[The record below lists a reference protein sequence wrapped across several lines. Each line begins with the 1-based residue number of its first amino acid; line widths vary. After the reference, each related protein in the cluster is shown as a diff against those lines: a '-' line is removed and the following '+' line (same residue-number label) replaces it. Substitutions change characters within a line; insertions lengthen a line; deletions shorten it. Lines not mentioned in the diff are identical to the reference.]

1 MKLDSNKFDV
11 ICNTVDNGIILINK
25 NLEVLFWNKWLEI
38 RTGISALDIKNKN
51 IVDFYPNVDEKKL
64 KRKITTAL
72 KLNSSTFY
80 TPQISKFL
88 IDIELGKVADSV
100 FDNMQQSITITPLDI
115 ENELVII
122 YIYDI
127 TILSEIN
134 FKLKE
139 VKDKVEEKNEELE
152 LLFDTTMEAIILFK
166 DNKVVDCNKIAI
178 DLFKH
183 SSKNNLIGKH
193 FEELIFNK
201 KILDEINE
209 KPIETTIFRENKSSF
224 KALINI
230 KDTILNNQTFK
241 ILTIIDISE
250 IKRKET
256 LLAEQSKLAAMGEM
270 IGNIAHQWRQPLNI
284 ISIAATNAKLKK
296 EMNLLTDEILL
307 DSLKLISNTTEH
319 LSNTID
325 VFTDFLK
332 EDKEKSLFNLSQN
345 IKNNIS
351 LIQTILN
358 ENKIKIELDLDDDIY
373 IYNFSNEFSQ
383 ALINILHNAKDALN
397 STKDIDELRLIK
409 ISTRQS
415 INNIEISII
424 DNAGGIDK
432 EISDKIFEPYFTTKH
447 KFQGTGL
454 GLYMTRKII
463 KSSMKGEIIA
473 FNEKFT
479 YNDKNYEGAHFRI
492 LLPNNS

>member
-51 IVDFYPNVDEKKL
+51 LVDFYPNVDEKKL

-88 IDIELGKVADSV
+88 INIELGKIADNV

-178 DLFKH
+178 DLFKY
-183 SSKNNLIGKH
+183 
-193 FEELIFNK
+193 
-201 KILDEINE
+201 
-209 KPIETTIFRENKSSF
+209 SSF
-224 KALINI
+224 NRKTLRR
-230 KDTILNNQTFK
+230 
-241 ILTIIDISE
+241 ID
-250 IKRKET
+250 
-256 LLAEQSKLAAMGEM
+256 
-270 IGNIAHQWRQPLNI
+270 
-284 ISIAATNAKLKK
+284 
-296 EMNLLTDEILL
+296 
-307 DSLKLISNTTEH
+307 
-319 LSNTID
+319 
-325 VFTDFLK
+325 F
-332 EDKEKSLFNLSQN
+332 
-345 IKNNIS
+345 
-351 LIQTILN
+351 
-358 ENKIKIELDLDDDIY
+358 
-373 IYNFSNEFSQ
+373 
-383 ALINILHNAKDALN
+383 
-397 STKDIDELRLIK
+397 
-409 ISTRQS
+409 
-415 INNIEISII
+415 
-424 DNAGGIDK
+424 
-432 EISDKIFEPYFTTKH
+432 
-447 KFQGTGL
+447 
-454 GLYMTRKII
+454 
-463 KSSMKGEIIA
+463 
-473 FNEKFT
+473 
-479 YNDKNYEGAHFRI
+479 
-492 LLPNNS
+492 

>member
-51 IVDFYPNVDEKKL
+51 LVDFYPNVDEKKL

-88 IDIELGKVADSV
+88 INIELGKIADNV

-178 DLFKH
+178 DLFKY
-183 SSKNNLIGKH
+183 SSKNDLIEKH

-345 IKNNIS
+345 IK
-351 LIQTILN
+351 
-358 ENKIKIELDLDDDIY
+358 IELDLDDDIY

-415 INNIEISII
+415 INNVEISII

>member
-88 IDIELGKVADSV
+88 IDIELGKIADSV

-122 YIYDI
+122 YIYDV

-178 DLFKH
+178 DLFKY
-183 SSKNNLIGKH
+183 SSKNDLI
-193 FEELIFNK
+193 
-201 KILDEINE
+201 
-209 KPIETTIFRENKSSF
+209 
-224 KALINI
+224 
-230 KDTILNNQTFK
+230 
-241 ILTIIDISE
+241 
-250 IKRKET
+250 
-256 LLAEQSKLAAMGEM
+256 
-270 IGNIAHQWRQPLNI
+270 
-284 ISIAATNAKLKK
+284 
-296 EMNLLTDEILL
+296 
-307 DSLKLISNTTEH
+307 
-319 LSNTID
+319 
-325 VFTDFLK
+325 
-332 EDKEKSLFNLSQN
+332 
-345 IKNNIS
+345 
-351 LIQTILN
+351 
-358 ENKIKIELDLDDDIY
+358 
-373 IYNFSNEFSQ
+373 
-383 ALINILHNAKDALN
+383 
-397 STKDIDELRLIK
+397 
-409 ISTRQS
+409 
-415 INNIEISII
+415 
-424 DNAGGIDK
+424 
-432 EISDKIFEPYFTTKH
+432 
-447 KFQGTGL
+447 
-454 GLYMTRKII
+454 
-463 KSSMKGEIIA
+463 
-473 FNEKFT
+473 
-479 YNDKNYEGAHFRI
+479 
-492 LLPNNS
+492 

>member
-51 IVDFYPNVDEKKL
+51 LVDFYPNVDEKKL

-88 IDIELGKVADSV
+88 INIELGKIADNV

-178 DLFKH
+178 DLFKY
-183 SSKNNLIGKH
+183 SSKNDLIEKH

-201 KILDEINE
+201 K
-209 KPIETTIFRENKSSF
+209 
-224 KALINI
+224 
-230 KDTILNNQTFK
+230 
-241 ILTIIDISE
+241 
-250 IKRKET
+250 
-256 LLAEQSKLAAMGEM
+256 
-270 IGNIAHQWRQPLNI
+270 
-284 ISIAATNAKLKK
+284 
-296 EMNLLTDEILL
+296 
-307 DSLKLISNTTEH
+307 
-319 LSNTID
+319 
-325 VFTDFLK
+325 
-332 EDKEKSLFNLSQN
+332 
-345 IKNNIS
+345 
-351 LIQTILN
+351 
-358 ENKIKIELDLDDDIY
+358 
-373 IYNFSNEFSQ
+373 
-383 ALINILHNAKDALN
+383 
-397 STKDIDELRLIK
+397 
-409 ISTRQS
+409 
-415 INNIEISII
+415 
-424 DNAGGIDK
+424 
-432 EISDKIFEPYFTTKH
+432 
-447 KFQGTGL
+447 
-454 GLYMTRKII
+454 
-463 KSSMKGEIIA
+463 
-473 FNEKFT
+473 
-479 YNDKNYEGAHFRI
+479 
-492 LLPNNS
+492 